1 MPMPT
6 VARLNVTPVKGTR
19 LLHPERVELTPDGLP
34 ENRLFHLVDPMGAL
48 FSGND
53 AGELQQIVSGWDGSA
68 QALRLELPDGSVVE
82 GPGDDLDEAVVTDFY
97 GRAVPGRVVHGPFAA
112 AFRRSTGR
120 DLRLIRCDRPGD
132 AYDVEPITVVSV
144 ASVAALAEGAG
155 HDGLLDA
162 GRFRMNLEL
171 EGCAPYEEDTWE
183 GLDVRVGGAVLRV
196 GEQVPRCVVTTLD
209 PLTGHKD
216 FPTLTEIA
224 RQRGRIRGRTGLPF
238 GVYARVERPGPV
250 AVGDAVEPL
259 ERSADVR
266 TSL

>member
-1 MPMPT
+1 MPT

-19 LLHPERVELTPDGLP
+19 LLHPDRVGLTPGGLP
-34 ENRLFHLVDPMGAL
+34 ENRLFHLIDPMGAL

-53 AGELQQIVSGWDGSA
+53 HGELQQIVSAWDAST
-68 QALRLELPDGSVVE
+68 QTLRLEMPDGTVVD
-82 GPGDDLDEAVVTDFY
+82 GSGDDLGEPVVTDFY
-97 GRAVPGRVVHGPFAA
+97 GRPVPGRVVQGPFAE
-112 AFRRSTGR
+112 AFRRFTGR

-132 AYDVEPITVVSV
+132 AYDVEPITLVSV
-144 ASVAALAEGAG
+144 ASVDALAAGAKHAG
-155 HDGLLDA
+155 ELDP

-171 EGCAPYEEDTWE
+171 EGCAAYEEDTWD
-183 GLDVRVGGAVLRV
+183 GLDVRVGEAVLRV

-224 RQRGRIRGRTGLPF
+224 RQRGRMRGRTGLPF
-238 GVYARVERPGPV
+238 GVYARVERPGVV

-259 ERSADVR
+259 GRPADVR